1 MAKKHS
7 LELMFPLVWHAYP
20 KDCQELD
27 LQMRNKIAPQFR
39 LLRQHWDAGQIE
51 AHCRDLSIRSTAC
64 VASIR
69 RGDVRLSSP
78 EDLQRFI
85 RVFTI
90 RNRLYGRLRR
100 NVLSSLSVGID
111 MPFQEM
117 ELEVLVD
124 ALEREADPDWTVLF
138 EGTMKCPD
146 EQQAQEMS
154 NLTHEFFAQTGFRD
168 PKNYFYKRYAD
179 RCSRVVPFL
188 KKFTQLPVQDV
199 YLSGSSARGT
209 GRRADVFSGLH
220 HSDLDVVMVL
230 DPEWA
235 CSMQPAEV
243 AAKVEQECERILVE
257 YFFDPYFENLGAS
270 AVVSRGSYC
279 VNLSRAPN
287 AYYPLRLDI
296 DIVPAIPSPEGGH
309 FILNMKEGVW
319 FKTNHKM
326 HLEAWTTTVRKRPE
340 VERVIF
346 MLKVWNTCNGNLRQG
361 RKPMFKGIHF
371 EALLL
376 DWARGPAPVFYNDA
390 EALLAALLHIQEHF
404 REPFVAGNQQHA
416 ATYITEDS
424 ELALCVERRLEEA
437 AGHIKTMCAILSGRP
452 IEQLCLDEIYNVS
465 KEVAALCNQDVEV
478 HEKPVLHLG
487 LTDSNKDMT
496 SLMRFFPLISG
507 SSKPGSPKT

>member
-1 MAKKHS
+1 MFRARSLSTWQKKHS

-188 KKFTQLPVQDV
+188 KKSSHSCPCKMFT
-199 YLSGSSARGT
+199 
-209 GRRADVFSGLH
+209 
-220 HSDLDVVMVL
+220 
-230 DPEWA
+230 
-235 CSMQPAEV
+235 
-243 AAKVEQECERILVE
+243 
-257 YFFDPYFENLGAS
+257 
-270 AVVSRGSYC
+270 
-279 VNLSRAPN
+279 
-287 AYYPLRLDI
+287 
-296 DIVPAIPSPEGGH
+296 
-309 FILNMKEGVW
+309 
-319 FKTNHKM
+319 
-326 HLEAWTTTVRKRPE
+326 
-340 VERVIF
+340 
-346 MLKVWNTCNGNLRQG
+346 
-361 RKPMFKGIHF
+361 
-371 EALLL
+371 
-376 DWARGPAPVFYNDA
+376 
-390 EALLAALLHIQEHF
+390 
-404 REPFVAGNQQHA
+404 
-416 ATYITEDS
+416 
-424 ELALCVERRLEEA
+424 
-437 AGHIKTMCAILSGRP
+437 
-452 IEQLCLDEIYNVS
+452 
-465 KEVAALCNQDVEV
+465 
-478 HEKPVLHLG
+478 
-487 LTDSNKDMT
+487 
-496 SLMRFFPLISG
+496 
-507 SSKPGSPKT
+507 